1 MFLLDI
7 VSRQKPVAWAEVL
20 RLWLLPWLLPPCQ
33 ASSSHTTSASP
44 SSFLSFFSSAASP
57 SNISPLLE
65 SRLLFLAKRHCFG
78 GGSCSMPNTFKM
90 GNFVNEAKCSLIDN
104 WSDHGDLWKEK
115 WKQCSSKLACCAQ
128 LLPHILPHFPECIA
142 QSIFTYL
149 NLAQLIWRWWLCFQK
164 CPVLPPSKNPFFWA
178 GVSIS
183 PYLHISTKLPI
194 LVDFIK
200 KLGQFYKKLRCDKFG
215 NWSISTKGLLPS
227 RNDEFHENADF
238 L

>member
-1 MFLLDI
+1 MFLLDHM
-7 VSRQKPVAWAEVL
+7 SQDRS
-20 RLWLLPWLLPPCQ
+20 LLPGLRCWDSGCCLDSYLLVQHPLEGL
-33 ASSSHTTSASP
+33 HTTSASP

-142 QSIFTYL
+142 QSIFAYL
-149 NLAQLIWRWWLCFQK
+149 NSAQLKW
-164 CPVLPPSKNPFFWA
+164 
-178 GVSIS
+178 
-183 PYLHISTKLPI
+183 
-194 LVDFIK
+194 
-200 KLGQFYKKLRCDKFG
+200 
-215 NWSISTKGLLPS
+215 
-227 RNDEFHENADF
+227 
-238 L
+238 